1 MRNIHQHSLFPVA
14 IVLLTAAL
22 GVFIYFTVT
31 SGPEAAETSVVN
43 IEEVT
48 PVDEGEYTQEMQ
60 TIVEKFFESM
70 EGSEDDLDALIAA
83 ESAQFSML
91 NIRVP
96 AEYRDTHLQI
106 ALALTEIQLELKE
119 DERNIDPMIEDL
131 QRLIEE
137 TEWLSL

>member
-1 MRNIHQHSLFPVA
+1 MRNIHKHSLFPVA
-14 IVLLTAAL
+14 VLLLTVVL
-22 GVFIYFTVT
+22 GIFIYLTVT
-31 SGPEAAETSVVN
+31 STPEVTEPSSVN

-60 TIVEKFFESM
+60 AIVETFFDVIET
-70 EGSEDDLDALIAA
+70 SEDDLDALIAA

-119 DERNIDPMIEDL
+119 DERNIDPLIEEL
-131 QRLIEE
+131 QRLVEE
-137 TEWLSL
+137 AEWLSL

>member
-1 MRNIHQHSLFPVA
+1 MQA
-14 IVLLTAAL
+14 IVK
-22 GVFIYFTVT
+22 
-31 SGPEAAETSVVN
+31 
-43 IEEVT
+43 
-48 PVDEGEYTQEMQ
+48 
-60 TIVEKFFESM
+60 KFFESM

-96 AEYRDTHLQI
+96 AEYRDTHLQV

>member
-1 MRNIHQHSLFPVA
+1 MRNIHQHSFFPVA
-14 IVLLTAAL
+14 VLLLTVVL
-22 GVFIYFTVT
+22 GIFIYLTVT
-31 SGPEAAETSVVN
+31 STPEVTEPSSVN
-43 IEEVT
+43 REEVT

-60 TIVEKFFESM
+60 AIVETFFDVIET
-70 EGSEDDLDALIAA
+70 SEDDLDALIAA

-119 DERNIDPMIEDL
+119 DERNIDPLIEEL
-131 QRLIEE
+131 QRLVEE
-137 TEWLSL
+137 AEWLSL